1 MLLIVTG
8 IVARK
13 RCARARPVRLRSAI
27 EERAVLGVTGGV
39 GGHEG
44 ALRDRPSSVASQRF
58 KNASGLLL
66 TRVGMRSREFIEF
79 RRSLR
84 RSAGLVMLRLN
95 LSNLAATTTQTAA
108 TE

>member
-8 IVARK
+8 IVAQK
-13 RCARARPVRLRSAI
+13 RCAHARPVRLRSAV
-27 EERAVLGVTGGV
+27 EERAVLGGSGGV
-39 GGHEG
+39 GRHEG

-58 KNASGLLL
+58 ENASGLLL

-84 RSAGLVMLRLN
+84 HSAELFMLRPN
-95 LSNLAATTTQTAA
+95 LSNSAARTTRSSRN
-108 TE
+108 